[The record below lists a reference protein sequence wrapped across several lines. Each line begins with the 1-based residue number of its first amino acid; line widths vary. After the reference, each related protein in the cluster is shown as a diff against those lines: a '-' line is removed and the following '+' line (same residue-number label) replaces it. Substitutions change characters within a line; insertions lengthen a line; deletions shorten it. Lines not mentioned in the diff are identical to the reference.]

1 MAKSKANK
9 DKEEKSGSNA
19 PEDDDD
25 FGLPE
30 LEYEALDDD
39 EPVADTPPESSPQ
52 AARPPESIP
61 EAPDE
66 KEEESAEAEE
76 AQQEARQEAQSQV
89 RNSVFDEP
97 REDPK
102 VSSIFDME
110 EPDQEEISNVFSGGG
125 SSTVENKPIYE
136 NNGDDAKSFTRIIII
151 GAIAFVLIG
160 FAFLY
165 WHHKD
170 DDKKP
175 VAQTQPKEQ
184 KVEPVPV
191 KEPEPVKPAA
201 VEEPV
206 KTGPAEVVTLTDRT
220 GRSYVIVGSFFDGDL
235 ANDYGQELAAQ
246 GISATIIKPFGKSK
260 FYRVSIADYGSYNEA
275 MDEAEKAKSSYGGE
289 VWALRY

>member
-19 PEDDDD
+19 PDDDDD

-39 EPVADTPPESSPQ
+39 EPVAETPPEVK
-52 AARPPESIP
+52 PPVASVTEPAP
-61 EAPDE
+61 EATHE
-66 KEEESAEAEE
+66 KEEEPAEAEE
-76 AQQEARQEAQSQV
+76 PQPQMGS
-89 RNSVFDEP
+89 SVFDES
-97 REDPK
+97 RDDPK

-136 NNGDDAKSFTRIIII
+136 SNGDDAKSFTRIIII
-151 GAIAFVLIG
+151 GAISFVLIG
-160 FAFLY
+160 FGFLY

-184 KVEPVPV
+184 KAEPVPV
-191 KEPEPVKPAA
+191 KEPEPVKPAV

-260 FYRVSIADYGSYNEA
+260 FYRVSIADYGTYTEA